1 MKTSTRT
8 IAYLRVSTDKQTN
21 LSQELEIRKWSD
33 AEAWRVD
40 EWIEVSTSSGQT
52 LEKRRIPELLD
63 KLQPGDTLVTYA
75 LDRLGRS
82 AGQVCTLIDELVK
95 RKINFVSLRDGIRLN
110 GRKDMTAT
118 IMVSTFSLLAELER
132 AIIRERTIAGLQK
145 ARAEGRIGGRPK
157 GSLGPSKLDP
167 HKEEIARKLS
177 DGVPKTRICRDYQTS
192 GANLDQWIRSR
203 KLNVKKSK

>member
-1 MKTSTRT
+1 LKTSTRT

-33 AEAWRVD
+33 AEARRVD

-167 HKEEIARKLS
+167 YKEEIARKLS

-203 KLNVKKSK
+203 KLNIKKSK

>member
-1 MKTSTRT
+1 LKTSTRT

>member
-21 LSQELEIRKWSD
+21 LSQELEIRKWAD
-33 AEAWRVD
+33 AEVRRVD
-40 EWIEVSTSSGQT
+40 QWFELSTSAGQT
-52 LEKRRIPELLD
+52 LEKRRIPELLAS
-63 KLQPGDTLVTYA
+63 LEPGDTLVCVA

-82 AGQVCTLIDELVK
+82 AGQVCSMVDELVR

-110 GRKDMTAT
+110 GRKDMQSTVM
-118 IMVSTFSLLAELER
+118 ISTFALLAELER

-145 ARAEGRIGGRPK
+145 ARAEGRVGGRPK

-167 HKEEIARKLS
+167 FREEIARKLS
-177 DGVPKTRICRDYQTS
+177 EGVPKTRICRDYHTS